1 MIQTSEDV
9 LNSTKITMDMRND
22 KQHQLAQKIENLP
35 VMLTQENPP
44 WQKEKNINYNSA
56 IALLKGG

>member
-9 LNSTKITMDMRND
+9 LNSSKITMDMRND

-35 VMLTQENPP
+35 VMLTQENLHG
-44 WQKEKNINYNSA
+44 KKKKIL
-56 IALLKGG
+56 IIIVR